1 LLEAKE
7 LKTIFKVVNGLA
19 NIFAAAEKIGE
30 LEKVSLHVREC
41 GAAWMASKICR
52 GTTFFEIYH

>member
-41 GAAWMASKICR
+41 GAAWMA
-52 GTTFFEIYH
+52 

>member
-7 LKTIFKVVNGLA
+7 LKTIFKVVLDGLA

-41 GAAWMASKICR
+41 GAAWMA
-52 GTTFFEIYH
+52 